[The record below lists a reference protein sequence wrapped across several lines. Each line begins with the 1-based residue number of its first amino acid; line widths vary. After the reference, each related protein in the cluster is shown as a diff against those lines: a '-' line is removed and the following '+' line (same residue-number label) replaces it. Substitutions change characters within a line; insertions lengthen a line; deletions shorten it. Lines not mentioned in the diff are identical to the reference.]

1 MKFTI
6 AIAAIC
12 ALSQAGDCTVD
23 ESTHELGPNRCFF
36 HQDCLGSRKCNWNFW
51 CTGEANCDNV
61 EIDEFAELQ
70 NQVFALE
77 HSVADLA
84 TENAVLALNLSDVTT
99 EVAEMREAFRLV
111 TNIMVTEFEE

>member
-12 ALSQAGDCTVD
+12 ALAQAG
-23 ESTHELGPNRCFF
+23 
-36 HQDCLGSRKCNWNFW
+36 
-51 CTGEANCDNV
+51 
-61 EIDEFAELQ
+61 DEFAELQ
-70 NQVFALE
+70 AQVYALE
-77 HSVADLA
+77 HSVANLA
-84 TENAVLALNLSDVTT
+84 TENAVINLSLSDVTN